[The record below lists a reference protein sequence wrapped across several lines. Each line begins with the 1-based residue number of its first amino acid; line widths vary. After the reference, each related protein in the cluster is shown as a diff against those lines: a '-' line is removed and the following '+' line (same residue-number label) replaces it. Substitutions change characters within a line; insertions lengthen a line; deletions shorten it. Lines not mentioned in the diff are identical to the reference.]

1 MKWLVKLLSVLFV
14 SYWIGW
20 TVSFFFLVGNS
31 AKYYFS
37 YLVGVWSGDAFV
49 RQASTQ
55 ILALIV
61 MLALTVMYYLYE
73 HARKRKKR
81 K

>member
-1 MKWLVKLLSVLFV
+1 MKWLAKLLSVLFV

-20 TVSFFFLVGNS
+20 TISFFFLVGDS

-37 YLVGVWSGDAFV
+37 YLVDVWSGDAFV

-61 MLALTVMYYLYE
+61 MWALTKMYYLCE
-73 HARKRKKR
+73 HARKQKKR